1 MAERTLKLPWL
12 KIWVDMPGDL
22 KIRQLKTRE
31 KWIWV
36 TLLCLTRRSPGA
48 PEVWYQDTED
58 SPWRPATIADVAKEA
73 RLDEADWCQEDE
85 TRYTGLE
92 RERFTKT
99 EFLVHRAIYHFTQLD
114 MVLDEGKVLK
124 IRNFTKRQ
132 HYEIKLQS
140 GPLGPELDI
149 PNSGGRGIEEKKSRG
164 VEEKTKRTK
173 RCVSGQPRNEFSGLI
188 YEIYEYWQKVMGK
201 QRALLTPERRT
212 KIDGRLKE
220 GYTIEQCKAAIDGCR
235 SSDFHMGK
243 NERGTVYIDIE
254 LIFRNGTKLE
264 QFAERAEK
272 KGGLTYG
279 SNGKLSNRLAGG
291 DREARIYD
299 PEAEKR
305 LKQLALFGEQDLSQV
320 QHESQGRVPRTGSGE
335 AGAAGGVSQRQ
346 ESPDHAHDVSG
357 GPEHPSGASR
367 TRSLPLPADRNS
379 GAAPDPTPVDP

>member
-1 MAERTLKLPWL
+1 MADRTLKLPWL

-36 TLLCLTRRSPGA
+36 TLLCITRRSPGA
-48 PEVWYQDTED
+48 PEVWYQDTEE

-73 RLDEADWCQEDE
+73 RLEEVDWSPEDE

-92 RERFTKT
+92 RERFTKV

-114 MVLDEGKVLK
+114 MVLDDGKVLK

-164 VEEKTKRTK
+164 VEDKTKK
-173 RCVSGQPRNEFSGLI
+173 RCVAGHPRNEFSGLI
-188 YEIYEYWQKVMGK
+188 YEIYEYWQKVMDK
-201 QRALLTPERRT
+201 QRALLTPERRM
-212 KIDGRLKE
+212 KIDARLKE

-243 NERGTVYIDIE
+243 NERGTVYNDIE
-254 LIFRNGTKLE
+254 LIFRNGAKLE
-264 QFAERAEK
+264 QFAERGEK

-291 DREARIYD
+291 DREARIHD
-299 PEAEKR
+299 PEAAKR
-305 LKQLALFGEQDLSQV
+305 LQQLALFGEQELSQV
-320 QHESQGRVPRTGSGE
+320 QHEPKNGVPRTGPGE
-335 AGAAGGVSQRQ
+335 AGEVSGVSQRQ
-346 ESPDHAHDVSG
+346 EAHYNAHDVPG
-357 GPEHPSGASR
+357 GPEHPPGTPRTPSVSVQEGRDGGTASGAPPR
-367 TRSLPLPADRNS
+367 
-379 GAAPDPTPVDP
+379 DP